1 MKRDR
6 PRKELKDG
14 KHFVNAKKKEKKKL
28 NKINNA
34 KEAEN
39 ENVKWKKKQAQEAS
53 KERPESAALSRGS

>member
-14 KHFVNAKKKEKKKL
+14 KHFVNAKKKKKKKL

-39 ENVKWKKKQAQEAS
+39 ENVK
-53 KERPESAALSRGS
+53 